1 MVVIVSLVAAV
12 MFGSGDFCGALATRG
27 ATALPVVAGSPR
39 MGLVGV
45 GLLAVAFVNRVTVR
59 DLGLGAGGG
68 VLGAVG
74 VALLYRRLAVGPMY
88 LVAPVTAVTA
98 AAVPTLWGW
107 LRGDDLSPAAWGGV
121 VLALGA
127 VALVSSVAD
136 REAADSGG
144 RASPITAAAVMESLG
159 SGLGFGGFYILV
171 AATSPDSQPWPIVGA
186 RLATTVGLLAI
197 LAVLRRAPLPTD
209 RGGITLIGATGLF
222 EVAANCGYLYASTH
236 GQLAVAA
243 VLVSMYPISTVILA
257 RVVLDE
263 RMSRLQVA
271 GVVGAI
277 AAAGLITRG

>member
-12 MFGSGDFCGALATRG
+12 LFGSGDFCGALATRR
-27 ATALPVVAGSPR
+27 ATALQVVAGSHLI
-39 MGLVGV
+39 GLVGV
-45 GLLAVAFVNRVTVR
+45 GLVALAVGNPMTGR
-59 DLGLGAGGG
+59 DLGLGAAGG

-74 VALLYRRLAVGPMY
+74 VGLLYRRLAVGPMY

-107 LRGDDLSPAAWGGV
+107 IRGDSLSPAAWAGV

-136 REAADSGG
+136 GDGQG
-144 RASPITAAAVMESLG
+144 PITAAAVVESLG

-171 AATSPDSQPWPIVGA
+171 AMTDADSQPWPIVGA

-209 RGGITLIGATGLF
+209 RTGISLIGATGLF

-243 VLVSMYPISTVILA
+243 VLVSMYPISTVVLA
-257 RVVLDE
+257 RLVLDE
-263 RMSRLQVA
+263 RMTRVQIA

>member
-12 MFGSGDFCGALATRG
+12 LFGSGDFCGALATRR
-27 ATALPVVAGSPR
+27 ATALQVVAGSHLI
-39 MGLVGV
+39 GLVGV
-45 GLLAVAFVNRVTVR
+45 GLVALAVGNPVTGR
-59 DLGLGAGGG
+59 DLGLGAAGG

-74 VALLYRRLAVGPMY
+74 VGLLYRRLAVGPMY

-107 LRGDDLSPAAWGGV
+107 IRGDSLSPAAWAGV

-136 REAADSGG
+136 GDGQGG
-144 RASPITAAAVMESLG
+144 PITAAAVVESLG

-171 AATSPDSQPWPIVGA
+171 AMTDADSQPWPIVGA

-209 RGGITLIGATGLF
+209 RTGISLIGATGLF

-243 VLVSMYPISTVILA
+243 VLVSMYPISTVVLA
-257 RVVLDE
+257 RLVLDE
-263 RMSRLQVA
+263 RMTRMQIA

>member
-1 MVVIVSLVAAV
+1 MVVFVSLVAAV
-12 MFGSGDFCGALATRG
+12 LFGSGDFCGALATRR
-27 ATALPVVAGSPR
+27 ATALQVVAGSHLI
-39 MGLVGV
+39 GLVGV
-45 GLLAVAFVNRVTVR
+45 GLLAFALGNPVTGR
-59 DLGLGAGGG
+59 DLALGAAGG

-74 VALLYRRLAVGPMY
+74 VGLLYRRLAVGPMY

-107 LRGDDLSPAAWGGV
+107 LRGDELSPAAWAGV

-136 REAADSGG
+136 SGG
-144 RASPITAAAVMESLG
+144 QGPITAAAVVESLG
-159 SGLGFGGFYILV
+159 SGLGFGGFYILM
-171 AATSPDSQPWPIVGA
+171 AATDADSQPWPIVGA
-186 RLATTVGLLAI
+186 RLTTALGLLAI

-209 RGGITLIGATGLF
+209 RVGITLIGATGLF
-222 EVAANCGYLYASTH
+222 EVAANCGYLYASTR

-243 VLVSMYPISTVILA
+243 VLVSMYPISTVVLA
-257 RVVLDE
+257 RLVLDE
-263 RMSRLQVA
+263 RMSRLQIA

>member
-12 MFGSGDFCGALATRG
+12 LFGSGDFCGALATRR
-27 ATALPVVAGSPR
+27 ASALQVVAGSHLI
-39 MGLVGV
+39 GLVGV
-45 GLLAVAFVNRVTVR
+45 GLLAFALGNPVTGR
-59 DLGLGAGGG
+59 DLALGAAGG

-98 AAVPTLWGW
+98 AAVPTFWGW
-107 LRGDDLSPAAWGGV
+107 LRGDSLSPVAWSGV

-136 REAADSGG
+136 SDAEQG
-144 RASPITAAAVMESLG
+144 PITAAAVMESLG

-171 AATSPDSQPWPIVGA
+171 AATDPDSQPWPIVGA
-186 RLATTVGLLAI
+186 RLTTTLGLLVV

-243 VLVSMYPISTVILA
+243 VLVSMYPISTVVLA
-257 RVVLDE
+257 RLVLDE
-263 RMSRLQVA
+263 RMTRLQVA

>member
-12 MFGSGDFCGALATRG
+12 LFGSGDFCGALATRR
-27 ATALPVVAGSPR
+27 ATALQVVAGSHLI
-39 MGLVGV
+39 GLVGV
-45 GLLAVAFVNRVTVR
+45 GLLAFALGNPVTAR
-59 DLGLGAGGG
+59 DLGYGAAGG

-107 LRGDDLSPAAWGGV
+107 LRGDSLSPAAWSGV

-136 REAADSGG
+136 GG
-144 RASPITAAAVMESLG
+144 AEGGGPITTAAVVESLG

-171 AATSPDSQPWPIVGA
+171 AMTDADSQPWPIVGA
-186 RLATTVGLLAI
+186 RLATSTGLLAI

-209 RGGITLIGATGLF
+209 RVGITLIGATGLF

-257 RVVLDE
+257 RLVLDE
-263 RMSRLQVA
+263 RMTRLQIA
-271 GVVGAI
+271 GVAGAI